1 MKKIF
6 EISLILLV
14 LSCFFYFSNKNKSTN
29 IEKDKST
36 ILKMCGCYEVT
47 FNYAETFVFSQDSTY
62 VPSPNKKETIYEWV
76 DLVEDSRNKI
86 VLQHILQTSSDTDAF
101 VIKHWRQDW
110 QYEDVN
116 LYVYDV
122 DNKWIFKSLHKN
134 DVEGKWS
141 QKVYQIDDMPRY
153 SGVGTWLHLDGIS
166 YWESTADAPLARRET
181 MIRSDYNV
189 LNRGNR
195 VQITDYGWLHEQDN
209 KKIYRTD
216 LSENIIAMEKGYNTY
231 TKVNDNKCQLAVEWW
246 KIHFDKWQY
255 VRNSWNKRLDLN
267 KDISIDLDNNSIS
280 LYNKLSNLKKDSIKP
295 LIIDKIIRNYIA
307 E

>member
-6 EISLILLV
+6 EILLIPLFLISL
-14 LSCFFYFSNKNKSTN
+14 FYFSSKNKSNN
-29 IEKDKST
+29 IKKDKST
-36 ILKMCGCYEVT
+36 ILQMCGCYEVT
-47 FNYAETFVFSQDSTY
+47 FNYTETFVFSEDSAY

-76 DLVEDSRNKI
+76 DLVEDNDKI

-110 QYEDVN
+110 QYEDQN
-116 LYVYDV
+116 LYTFHVN
-122 DNKWIFKSLHKN
+122 NKWIYNLLNKN
-134 DVEGKWS
+134 DVRGKWS

-153 SGVGTWLHLDGIS
+153 SGVGSWIHYDGIS
-166 YWESTADAPLARRET
+166 YWESTADAPLARREN

-189 LNRGNR
+189 LNRRNR

-216 LSENIIAMEKGYNTY
+216 LSDNVIAMEKGYNTY
-231 TKVNDNKCQLAVEWW
+231 ARVDNDKCKLAEDWW
-246 KIHFDKWQY
+246 ATHYKKWKY
-255 VRNSWNKRLDLN
+255 VRDYWNKRLDLN
-267 KDISIDLDNNSIS
+267 KDLSIDLDNNSIT
-280 LYNKLSNLKKDSIKP
+280 LYNKLSKLEKDSIKP
-295 LIIDKIIRNYIA
+295 LIVDKIIRDYII